1 MGTNFGWSSG
11 FGSYLGLSLDS
22 SSGSSL
28 GSGSIQPYSPLT
40 PLICAYCK
48 EIIEECD
55 ELSAILGAKEN
66 VYVLMLTPIPN
77 RFNFYFF
84 GGV

>member
-1 MGTNFGWSSG
+1 MFELG
-11 FGSYLGLSLDS
+11 GSC
-22 SSGSSL
+22 SGSNLGSSLNLSL

-66 VYVLMLTPIPN
+66 VCMYLC
-77 RFNFYFF
+77 
-84 GGV
+84 